1 MEFPRGAHDGRRR
14 DDLFLGIGGLAM
26 SETPSELIQWVRA
39 YLKRDEDIIVPIK
52 RMWNEW
58 YAARGTPLL
67 AEYTRIVLSD
77 DRIEEMP
84 GVDHTGDMEGMD
96 PEEKEEYERD
106 MEAHGFYSGPR
117 VKLKSRQITREHIA
131 RMLKKHNDRME
142 WALQQARAAMPEEA
156 SEAEEG
162 KLIDVIMRA
171 RKLRRDLRATGLEP
185 PEDEWSRR
193 PSG

>member
-1 MEFPRGAHDGRRR
+1 
-14 DDLFLGIGGLAM
+14 M

-96 PEEKEEYERD
+96 SEEKEEYERD

>member
-1 MEFPRGAHDGRRR
+1 
-14 DDLFLGIGGLAM
+14 M

-58 YAARGTPLL
+58 SAARGTPLL

-96 PEEKEEYERD
+96 SEEKEEYERD